1 MKISELE
8 EEFRR
13 KIKAMNDEE
22 LEEFD
27 EWFYEHG
34 YDLLEFYDI
43 RKELRTR
50 MQRQRFLD
58 YIYMY
63 AIVFDKREFDERY
76 DQILFSDAVEYAT
89 SR

>member
-8 EEFRR
+8 KKFRR
-13 KIKAMNDEE
+13 KIKRISDEE

-27 EWFYEHG
+27 EWFFERG
-34 YDLLEFYDI
+34 YDLLEFYGI

-63 AIVFDKREFDERY
+63 AIAFGKKEFDERY
-76 DQILFSDAVEYAT
+76 DQILFSNAVEYAK

>member
-8 EEFRR
+8 KKFRR
-13 KIKAMNDEE
+13 KIKRMNDEE

-27 EWFYEHG
+27 GWFFERG
-34 YDLLEFYDI
+34 YDLLEFYGI

-63 AIVFDKREFDERY
+63 AITFDKKEFDERY
-76 DQILFSDAVEYAT
+76 DQILFSDAVEYAK

>member
-8 EEFRR
+8 KKFRR
-13 KIKAMNDEE
+13 KIKRMNDEE

-27 EWFYEHG
+27 EWFFERG

-43 RKELRTR
+43 RKKLHTWR
-50 MQRQRFLD
+50 QRQRFLD

-63 AIVFDKREFDERY
+63 AIAFDKREFDERY
-76 DQILFSDAVEYAT
+76 DQILFSDAFEYAK